1 MEDKHFKGHYSGD
14 KLSLSPFA
22 KFLRVVM
29 FIIIGVYCFLGF
41 LGATIDEHKV
51 SAFVLIL
58 VGLNMILL
66 LFGLIIP
73 GLVIRGYNRTRRK
86 VLAVYGSSFILLI
99 IMFIVTAPSNI
110 APTIDINQKA
120 VPVTTTQNA
129 SESMEEYKSSAKHIQ
144 YIELARNPD
153 NYKTKRVVYTGKV
166 IQTLE
171 LGIGNNVVLLVNVT
185 KGEYGLWDDTVYVN
199 YRRSDGESRILEN
212 DIITLWGTVKGLK
225 TYKSVLGAKI
235 TIPEIDAKYITIDGH
250 EE

>member
-1 MEDKHFKGHYSGD
+1 MEDKHFKGHYSGG

-51 SAFVLIL
+51 SAFVSIL

-99 IMFIVTAPSNI
+99 IMFIVTTPSNI

-129 SESMEEYKSSAKHIQ
+129 SESMEEYKSSAEHIQ
-144 YIELARNPD
+144 YVELARNPD
-153 NYKTKRVVYTGKV
+153 KYKTKRVVYTGKV

-171 LGIGNNVVLLVNVT
+171 LGNNVVLRVAVT
-185 KGEYGLWDDTVYVN
+185 KGEYGLWSDMVYVN
-199 YRRSDGESRILEN
+199 YRRSDGESRILED

-225 TYKSVLGAKI
+225 TYESIFEVAV

-250 EE
+250 EK